1 MSHSRDL
8 SHTPHLRSAVVCIFS
23 AIVAL
28 FASPLRA
35 DHPDAEK
42 LLPEKTVV
50 FAKIDNVKD
59 FVAGFSETSFMK
71 MFKRR
76 KRRAGRRKSLRI
88 GRRGLRIRLKRAWGF
103 PSRSFKPF

>member
-71 MFKRR
+71 MLKDENV
-76 KRRAGRRKSLRI
+76 APVVESLY
-88 GRRGLRIRLKRAWGF
+88 GSAEEAYASVEEGLGV
-103 PSRSFKPF
+103 STRSFKPF

>member
-35 DHPDAEK
+35 DHPGRGKA
-42 LLPEKTVV
+42 V
-50 FAKIDNVKD
+50 ARKD
-59 FVAGFSETSFMK
+59 
-71 MFKRR
+71 RR
-76 KRRAGRRKSLRI
+76 LCED
-88 GRRGLRIRLKRAWGF
+88 
-103 PSRSFKPF
+103 